1 MLKRDAQILC
11 LNTVLKYDAQIL
23 CSSATL
29 KDYA

>member
-23 CSSATL
+23 CSSAML